1 MPLCSWEPFDDGP
14 AQDGGIGDGEDR
26 MTWDTLGGRVGRTC
40 A

>member
-1 MPLCSWEPFDDGP
+1 MCSREPYDDGP

-26 MTWDTLGGRVGRTC
+26 MTWDTLVGGRVGRTY